1 MKTKRT
7 PLLIKKKKSKRKS
20 PVLLRVKKTPRVSS
34 KNTHL
39 SNKRTKVSESMFAD
53 PFEFAPLAYQSLAG
67 NGCFIQVNQSWLD
80 AMLYSRQE
88 VIGHWFGDFLTAESK
103 KLFQERFPLFKASGL
118 AEGVEF
124 EMKRKD
130 GSCFTASFNGKV
142 MYDSQGR
149 FKQTHCIFFD
159 VTARKKADLELKES
173 EERFKCIFDNVSDGI
188 LLADVQTM
196 KLVLGNRMICS
207 MLGYDLQELLGLTV
221 NDLHPARDMP
231 YVKEV
236 IKKQFSRKKPLAENI
251 PVKRKDGSVF
261 YVDINSSL
269 FVLNGKRYLLGLFR
283 DITERKASAE
293 ALRQSEDKLR
303 AFYESNVI
311 GVLFGNIQGDIL
323 NANDE
328 LLRIIGYTREELG
341 RGVIRWIDLTPPEFL
356 PLDEQGIREAQACG
370 VCTPY
375 EKQYIRKDGSRVW
388 VLVGY
393 TLLGKQ
399 REESVAFIL
408 DLTERKRV
416 QEALRKS
423 EAFLNNVFDL
433 SPHSQWISDENGM
446 LIKMNQACRDLL
458 HIKDKDVVGKYNV
471 LKDNIVESQGFMPL
485 VRSVYERGERVKF
498 TLKYNTGELQQFDF
512 KHKVSVILEVQIL
525 PLKNSDGKVINAIIQ
540 HVDITERT
548 QAEAALLA
556 SESRYRSI
564 VENINDALYI
574 HDFEGVIMDVNENA
588 CRMTGYS
595 RDDLVGASLAKI
607 DCPENTRLM
616 EKHMQQLLRDG
627 KVEFDGQH
635 MKKGRSCVW
644 VTVSAK
650 IVSRSGKGIVQG
662 FVKDITE
669 RKLAEEKIK
678 AALIE
683 KELLLRELNHRV
695 KNNLQVIN
703 SLLNLQAHKI
713 KDEEVRGILRESHL
727 RIKSIAMVHEK
738 LYSSSD
744 FSRIDM
750 KEYLNSLVRS
760 IAHSFNIVDDTVSL
774 KVMADEGIWFN
785 MDMVIH
791 CGLIIN
797 ELVTNAFKY
806 AFPDN
811 RKGEVCVEL
820 KAGKNNVYELV
831 VRDNGIG
838 LPKDFDMKS
847 SRTLGLEL
855 VNILARQLGEIKLLR
870 TEGTAFKLTLNKGK
884 EL

>member
-34 KNTHL
+34 KTTRL
-39 SNKRTKVSESMFAD
+39 SNKLSH
-53 PFEFAPLAYQSLAG
+53 
-67 NGCFIQVNQSWLD
+67 FI
-80 AMLYSRQE
+80 
-88 VIGHWFGDFLTAESK
+88 
-103 KLFQERFPLFKASGL
+103 
-118 AEGVEF
+118 
-124 EMKRKD
+124 
-130 GSCFTASFNGKV
+130 
-142 MYDSQGR
+142 
-149 FKQTHCIFFD
+149 D
-159 VTARKKADLELKES
+159 VTARKKAALELKES

-196 KLVLGNRMICS
+196 QLVLGNRAICS
-207 MLGYDLQELLGLTV
+207 MLGYDLQELLRLTV
-221 NDLHPARDMP
+221 NDLHPAEDMP
-231 YVKEV
+231 HVKEV

-261 YVDINSSL
+261 YADINSSL
-269 FVLNGKRYLLGLFR
+269 FVLNGQRYLLGLFR
-283 DITERKASAE
+283 DITERKKAEE
-293 ALRQSEDKLR
+293 ALRESEDKLR

-311 GVLFGNIQGDIL
+311 GVLFGNIQGDIV

-328 LLRIIGYTREELG
+328 LLRIIGYTREEVQSG
-341 RGVIRWIDLTPPEFL
+341 AVRWIDLTPLEFL
-356 PLDEQGIREAQACG
+356 PLDEQGIREARELG

-408 DLTERKRV
+408 DLSERKRA
-416 QEALRKS
+416 QDALSRS
-423 EAFLNNVFDL
+423 EAFLNNIFDL
-433 SPHSQWISDENGM
+433 SLHAQWISDENGT
-446 LIKMNQACRDLL
+446 LIRMNQACRDLL
-458 HIKDKDVVGKYNV
+458 CIKDEDVVGKYNV
-471 LKDNIVESQGFMPL
+471 FKDNIVESQGFMPL

-498 TLKYNTGELQQFDF
+498 TLKYNTRELQQFNL
-512 KHKVSVILEVQIL
+512 KHTVSVILEVQML
-525 PLKNSDGKVINAIIQ
+525 PLKNRDGKVINAIIQ

-548 QAEAALLA
+548 QAEEALSA

-574 HDFEGVIMDVNENA
+574 HDFQGTIMDVNENT

-595 RDDLVGASLAKI
+595 KEELIGVSLSKI
-607 DCPENTRLM
+607 DSSENTRLM
-616 EKHMQQLLRDG
+616 QKHMQQLLNDG

-635 MKKGRSCVW
+635 LRKDGSCVW

-662 FVKDITE
+662 FVKDVTE

-678 AALIE
+678 AALVE

-713 KDEEVRGILRESHL
+713 KDEEVRGILRESHS

-760 IAHSFNIVDDTVSL
+760 IAHSFNIVDDAVSL

-785 MDMVIH
+785 MDMVVH
-791 CGLIIN
+791 CGLIVN

-806 AFPDN
+806 AFPGN

-838 LPKDFDMKS
+838 LPKELDLQS
-847 SRTLGLEL
+847 SQTLGLEL

-870 TEGTAFKLTLNKGK
+870 TEGTAFKITLNKGK